1 MSTVSLT
8 LRHTVV
14 RHELPARL
22 RAHLSAEPELIP
34 PGSRVI
40 VALSGGLD
48 STALL
53 YLLSELATDLGLYL
67 EAAHFDHEVRASSG
81 DDALRALELAANLG
95 LACHVG
101 RPRVPPRVNQ
111 ASLRNARYQWLAEVV
126 RDRNADRLAVGH
138 HADDQAETVLFR
150 VMRGTDLRGLAGV
163 PARRGRIVRPLLPFR
178 RSDLGAYVDGLGV
191 SWIDDPSNTDPRWVR
206 PRLRAEAIPAM
217 ERVEPDTVQ
226 RLLALGRAA
235 QRAHDLS
242 ERVANA
248 LLLSAELRPARPGR
262 VELHRTSL
270 SRGGSELMAVALRRV
285 ARAHGIALTAGGTRA
300 GVEFISEGRSGGR
313 VALGGGLEVSR
324 EYDRMI
330 IAWEATPACADDLL
344 VHECA
349 GGGSVRIGGRAW
361 EVRWRPLSG
370 GAPQSERIAVA
381 VPPGHYPLMFRG
393 WRNGD
398 RIRLAGG
405 TRKLKK
411 LFGDRRIP
419 VSERA
424 RLPVL
429 ADRLGNILWIE
440 GVATA
445 ETDRGA
451 KHESSLLEFELQHE

>member
-1 MSTVSLT
+1 
-8 LRHTVV
+8 
-14 RHELPARL
+14 
-22 RAHLSAEPELIP
+22 
-34 PGSRVI
+34 
-40 VALSGGLD
+40 
-48 STALL
+48 
-53 YLLSELATDLGLYL
+53 
-67 EAAHFDHEVRASSG
+67 
-81 DDALRALELAANLG
+81 
-95 LACHVG
+95 
-101 RPRVPPRVNQ
+101 VPPKLNQ
-111 ASLRNARYQWLAEVV
+111 ASLRNARYQWLEALV
-126 RDRNADRLAVGH
+126 RDRKADRLAVGH
-138 HADDQAETVLFR
+138 HSDDQAETVLFR

-163 PARRGRIVRPLLPFR
+163 PARRGPIVRPLLPFR
-178 RSDLGAYVDGLGV
+178 RRDLASYVEGLGV
-191 SWIDDPSNTDPRWVR
+191 SWIDDPSNTDRRWM
-206 PRLRAEAIPAM
+206 RARIRTDAIPVM
-217 ERVEPDTVQ
+217 ERPAPDTVQ

-235 QRAHDLS
+235 DRAHDLS
-242 ERVANA
+242 ERAATA
-248 LLLSAELRPARPGR
+248 LLLAAAVRPARPGR
-262 VELHRTSL
+262 VELDRTSL

-300 GVEFISEGRSGGR
+300 GVEFITEGRSGGR
-313 VALGGGLEVSR
+313 ATIGGGLEVSR

-330 IAWEATPACADDLL
+330 IAWEAASVCPDDLL

-349 GGGSVRIGGRAW
+349 GSGSVRVGERAW
-361 EVRWRPLSG
+361 EVQWRPLSG
-370 GAPQSERIAVA
+370 GAPQPERIAVA

-393 WRNGD
+393 WRDGD

-451 KHESSLLEFELQHE
+451 EHESSLLEFELRHE